1 MKTKEQLVA
10 EIAPLQAALGRLRD
24 AEERQKASWLV
35 GKCFK
40 YRNNYSCPKGPR
52 DYWWY
57 YVKCVGMGQ
66 YSPKTFTFQTDNEGR
81 IEIKEEGWFMRTDGY
96 VEISEREFR
105 AAWRRVQKRIA
116 GMNP

>member
-1 MKTKEQLVA
+1 MKTKEQIEA
-10 EIAPLQAALGRLRD
+10 ELAPLQALLGRLRD
-24 AEERQKASWLV
+24 AEERQKAVALV

-40 YRNNYSCPKGPR
+40 CRNNYSCPKGPK

-66 YSPKTFTFQTDNEGR
+66 YRPKAFTFQTDKEGR
-81 IEIKEEGWFMRTDGY
+81 IEIKEENWFMRADGY
-96 VEISEREFR
+96 IEISEREFQ

-116 GMNP
+116 SIAL